1 MDNNAAMKI
10 AVTESLIKD
19 AFLAALKSKKY
30 PEITISEI
38 CRIAN
43 IGRSTFYRRYESIHA
58 VVKSIFSD
66 MLNSISN
73 VHEHVMGTDALCKAP
88 LCQFVRENEKYR
100 AILVDP
106 ALSEA
111 FISYAVENRIDSVA
125 DDRNDLSGAQKRTLK
140 EFLLSG
146 CVYVIRR
153 NLRADADKW
162 DSFKC
167 VIDEFIRNGCGDIK
181 KHN

>member
-1 MDNNAAMKI
+1 MDNNAAKKI
-10 AVTESLIKD
+10 AVTEALIKD
-19 AFLAALKSKKY
+19 AFLTALKREKY
-30 PEITISEI
+30 AEITISDI

-43 IGRSTFYRRYESIHA
+43 IGRSTFYRRYESIPF
-58 VVKSIFSD
+58 VVNDIFAD
-66 MLNSISN
+66 MLSSISS
-73 VHEHVMGTDALCKAP
+73 VHEHVMGSNALCKTP
-88 LCQFVRENEKYR
+88 LCEVVRENEKYSV
-100 AILVDP
+100 ILMDP

-125 DDRNDLSGAQKRTLK
+125 DDRADLSGAQKRTLK

-153 NLRADADKW
+153 NLRADAEKW

-167 VIDEFIRNGCGDIK
+167 VIDEFIRNGCHQVK
-181 KHN
+181 A

>member
-1 MDNNAAMKI
+1 MDNNAAKKI
-10 AVTESLIKD
+10 AVTEALIKD
-19 AFLAALKSKKY
+19 AFLTALKREKY
-30 PEITISEI
+30 AEITISDI

-43 IGRSTFYRRYESIHA
+43 IGRSTFYRRYESIPF
-58 VVKSIFSD
+58 VVNDIFAD
-66 MLNSISN
+66 MLSSISS
-73 VHEHVMGTDALCKAP
+73 VHEHVMGSNALCKTP
-88 LCQFVRENEKYR
+88 LCEFVRENEKYCV
-100 AILVDP
+100 ILMDH

-125 DDRNDLSGAQKRTLK
+125 DDRADLSGAQKRTLK

-167 VIDEFIRNGCGDIK
+167 VIDEFIRNGCHQVK
-181 KHN
+181 A

>member
-1 MDNNAAMKI
+1 MDNNAAKKI
-10 AVTESLIKD
+10 AVTEGLIKD
-19 AFLAALKSKKY
+19 AFLTALKREKY
-30 PEITISEI
+30 AEITISDI
-38 CRIAN
+38 CRLAN
-43 IGRSTFYRRYESIHA
+43 IGRSTFYRRYESIPF
-58 VVKSIFSD
+58 VVNDIFAD
-66 MLNSISN
+66 MLSSISN
-73 VHEHVMGTDALCKAP
+73 IHEHVMGTDILCKTP
-88 LCQFVRENEKYR
+88 LCQFVRENEKYS
-100 AILVDP
+100 AILVDG

-125 DDRNDLSGAQKRTLK
+125 DDRADLNEAQKRTLK

-167 VIDEFIRNGCGDIK
+167 VIDEFIRNGCRQVK
-181 KHN
+181 A